1 MKSEYTK
8 SLETCASEKG
18 RRVRVYGAGNG
29 IHAPADT
36 FFTPTL
42 KVQAEE
48 GMDWSTLTLAMMLI
62 VEMTLIY
69 FGLSKD
75 PGFSGGLYFD
85 IKYLRLA
92 IFGLMAAIALF
103 FCTFHYIVV
112 VKAFENWFMRS
123 ISALGCSAA
132 FFVAFNVIFLL
143 GGGTAHFQVNAVDLY
158 CSKQFAQERCEN
170 AKARMELLS
179 RSQRE
184 ILTRTST
191 LYGRMRN
198 SANTAD
204 LAIFQLIQNPG
215 SNPEPL
221 THTKSTESSP

>member
-1 MKSEYTK
+1 MRSEYTK
-8 SLETCASEKG
+8 SLEQCASERG

-29 IHAPADT
+29 IHPPADEY
-36 FFTPTL
+36 FTPTL

-48 GMDWSTLTLAMMLI
+48 GMDWSTLSLAVMLL

-69 FGLSKD
+69 LGLSKD

-92 IFGLMAAIALF
+92 IVGLMAAIALF
-103 FCTFHYIVV
+103 FCTFHYVVV

-158 CSKQFAQERCEN
+158 CSKQFTQERCDT

-191 LYGRMRN
+191 LYGKMR
-198 SANTAD
+198 SSSNTAD
-204 LAIFQLIQNPG
+204 LAIFQLIQDPAHT
-215 SNPEPL
+215 PDPL
-221 THTKSTESSP
+221 PQR